1 MTLNE
6 TTSQGQVGADR
17 RMNTYREALLLI
29 ERLHRRFLDV
39 LKAELERTGR
49 TDVNNVQ
56 ALILYNIGDDEITIG
71 ELTNRGYYLGSNVSY
86 NIKQL
91 TNNEYIRQERSPHDR
106 RAVRVSLSEK
116 GRELRRD
123 ITSLF
128 ERHVTGLFD
137 AGDVTLDDV
146 EQLNAKL
153 RRIERFWS
161 DQVTFR
167 G

>member
-1 MTLNE
+1 MSIDPA
-6 TTSQGQVGADR
+6 SQDHDAER
-17 RMNTYREALLLI
+17 RMNTYREALLMI

-39 LKAELERTGR
+39 LKAELDRTGR

-106 RAVRVSLSEK
+106 RSVRVSLSDK
-116 GRELRRD
+116 GRSLRAD
-123 ITSLF
+123 ITKLF
-128 ERHVTGLFD
+128 QRHCAGLFD
-137 AGDVTLDDV
+137 GGGVSFGEL
-146 EQLNAKL
+146 EEMNARL

-161 DQVTFR
+161 EQVQFR